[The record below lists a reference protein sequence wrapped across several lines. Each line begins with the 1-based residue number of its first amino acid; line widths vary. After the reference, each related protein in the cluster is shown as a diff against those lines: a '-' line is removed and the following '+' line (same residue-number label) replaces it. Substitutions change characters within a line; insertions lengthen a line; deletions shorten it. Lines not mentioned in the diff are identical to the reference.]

1 MKYKAKKQIMIPVGE
16 FYVSADS
23 REELFTVVG
32 SCVAVIL
39 YDNKNHIGGLV
50 HIVLPGRRASRRADD
65 GSTYYADAGVPFLIN
80 AMVAAGAHKK
90 NLMASVIG
98 GSSQHTNYKENTIGR
113 RNADVAIA
121 MLQKEGV
128 DILNE
133 NVGGSSGYKVVL
145 DVATGTVDVKRSSA
159 DPVMPAVEHEA
170 FTEHEISRL
179 IGQIERLKPDPD
191 TAGRLLNAVHDPGSS
206 IQSIQ
211 NIISEDFVLAYQI
224 LRMCNSSYYG
234 FPQRISSF
242 PDATRLIGMHQFKL
256 VSVLAVSMRQQDTA
270 AVYFNLPAE
279 KFSRHSQATAL
290 IARCL
295 ALRVSRDL
303 SEEAYTAGLLHSIGK
318 LGTALL
324 IFKDGKDDFSE
335 IDPNVL
341 DKYSSKVAEII
352 LAKWN
357 IPAKIV
363 RAAAAF
369 GNPPAG
375 SSDHHKLTATI
386 HVACGLSHLLGI
398 GIGEKTCT
406 GNLSRSALSQ
416 MNLSDG
422 PEPVLPDILK
432 ALNAAGLI
440 ERVESKEENQY

>member
-1 MKYKAKKQIMIPVGE
+1 MGE

-23 REELFTVVG
+23 QEELFAVVG

-50 HIVLPGRRASRRADD
+50 HIVLPGRRASRREDD
-65 GSTYYADAGVPFLIN
+65 RNAYYADTGVPFLLEE
-80 AMVAAGAHKK
+80 MVKAGAQKK
-90 NLMASVIG
+90 YLVANVIG
-98 GSSQHTNYKENTIGR
+98 GSSRHTNYEENTIGR

-128 DILNE
+128 YILNE
-133 NVGGSSGYKVVL
+133 NVGGSSGYKIVL

-159 DPVMPAVEHEA
+159 DPVKPAVEHEGFFA
-170 FTEHEISRL
+170 EHEISRL
-179 IGQIERLKPDPD
+179 IRQIEQLKPDPD
-191 TAGRLLNAVHDPGSS
+191 TAGKLLNAVHDPGSS

-211 NIISEDFVLAYQI
+211 NIISEDFVLAYHI

-242 PDATRLIGMHQFKL
+242 SDATRLIGMHQFKL
-256 VSVLAVSMRQQDTA
+256 MCVLAGSMRQQDNA

-290 IARCL
+290 IARYL

-318 LGTALL
+318 LGTSLL
-324 IFKDGKDDFSE
+324 IFKDGKNDFSA

-341 DKYSSKVAEII
+341 DKNSGKIAEII
-352 LAKWN
+352 LTKWN
-357 IPAKIV
+357 IPDKIV
-363 RAAAAF
+363 KAATDF
-369 GNPPAG
+369 DNPSTG
-375 SSDHHKLTATI
+375 SSDHPMLTAII

-398 GIGEKTCT
+398 GFGEKI
-406 GNLSRSALSQ
+406 GIDNISRNALSQ
-416 MNLSDG
+416 IGLPDG
-422 PEPVLPDILK
+422 PEPILPDIFKELSS
-432 ALNAAGLI
+432 AGLI
-440 ERVESKEENQY
+440 DRIENK